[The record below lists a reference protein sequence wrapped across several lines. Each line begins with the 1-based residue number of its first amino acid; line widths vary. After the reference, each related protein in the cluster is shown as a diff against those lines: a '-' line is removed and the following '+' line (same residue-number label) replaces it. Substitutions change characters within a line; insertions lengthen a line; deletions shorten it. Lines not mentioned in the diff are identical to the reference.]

1 MAARPGSAAAYGSK
15 SDERD
20 SRLSLRKKIITTGAV
35 IFLVFVCLAL
45 MNIWTHREVLSNLQ
59 IRDSVNQRIADI
71 EEFEKWKTDIIQTV
85 SEVVAT
91 GHVHPYAKAPRG
103 QPSGP
108 FLQERILLEKAGEA
122 VVALVDEKE
131 EAAGKIEENFE
142 RLRIEI
148 NDLYYRLD
156 EKIATVI
163 AKAQID
169 QVLGQD
175 ASVQSALAPYVLK
188 SLNQLTLVFQ
198 NILISRSF
206 TEENW
211 GLVAKNQRFL
221 SSQLHLIDPD
231 GTIAALFKKL
241 FAQFDAL
248 NALILEA
255 RTSLEEFNARIG
267 HAKSAFEEAVKS
279 TDVHAVAVSAQ
290 SDLDEANRRLEKAS
304 GLNLT
309 VVVVFLFFVPLFL
322 ITIGIFGLDTII
334 VDPITELMQA
344 MKHVETGNFDV
355 SAPVT
360 AQDEIGMLANAF
372 NVMAKEIKTKI
383 AELTHLNQVLKKN
396 EEKFRLY
403 MENAHDGVLIV
414 DADFKFEYVNLQ
426 MSNILGYPLDEIIG
440 QDYRH
445 FLDEESVRLVAER
458 HQLRRKGVDLP
469 SRYEFTIVR
478 KSGEKRIVEISVG
491 ITQDSKGNV
500 KTVGTL
506 LDVTDRKIAEQEAQ
520 HLRKQLIDVI
530 NSMPSILVG
539 VDSDGNVT
547 QWNKTAQRFTGIGAS
562 EALGKYL
569 PVVFPQMASEMEQI
583 KRSIATKEV
592 FQELSRPGFLGDRN
606 GYEDLTIYPL
616 TSGGVQGAVIR
627 IDNVTE
633 KVRMEEMMI
642 QSEKMLSVGGLA
654 AGMAH
659 EINNPLAGMIQTAGV
674 IENRLTRPDLPA
686 NCEAADSVGT
696 SMQTI
701 VAFMEHRGIPRM
713 LENMRLSGQRAA
725 KIVSNMLSFARKSE
739 SAFSTHN
746 LGELIDQTIDLA
758 GSDYDLKKKYDF
770 RQVEIVREYAA
781 DVPPVLCEAS
791 KIQQVLLNLLRNGAE
806 AMQEMTENE
815 HGFQPRFILR
825 LDHEK
830 KAGKVRIELEDNG
843 PGMDAATCKRVFEPF
858 FTTKPPG
865 KGTGLGL
872 SVSYF
877 IVTENHGGEMN
888 VVSAPGKGTTFIV
901 KLPVERSGSPDSYTS

>member
-1 MAARPGSAAAYGSK
+1 
-15 SDERD
+15 
-20 SRLSLRKKIITTGAV
+20 LSIRKKIFTTGAG

-45 MNIWTHREVLSNLQ
+45 MNILTHREVLSSQQALNT
-59 IRDSVNQRIADI
+59 VNKRLSDI
-71 EEFEKWKTDIIQTV
+71 EEFQKWKNATIQTV

-91 GHVHPYAKAPRG
+91 GHVHAYPKVLLS
-103 QPSGP
+103 QPTGP
-108 FLQERILLEKAGEA
+108 FVQERNLLEKTGRS
-122 VVALVDEKE
+122 LVNIVQEKE
-131 EAAGKIEENFE
+131 NAIETIEKHFE
-142 RLRIEI
+142 TLRIEI

-156 EKIATVI
+156 EKISTVLAI
-163 AKAQID
+163 AQFD
-169 QVLGQD
+169 QVLGQET
-175 ASVQSALAPYVLK
+175 SELSALAPYVLK
-188 SLNQLTLVFQ
+188 SLNQLTLIFQ
-198 NILISRSF
+198 NSLISRNF
-206 TEENW
+206 TKEDR
-211 GLVAKNQRFL
+211 GVVAKNQRFL

-231 GTIAALFKKL
+231 GTVTALFEKL
-241 FAQFDAL
+241 FTRFESLD
-248 NALILEA
+248 ALILESK
-255 RTSLEEFNARIG
+255 TSLEGFNARIVE
-267 HAKSAFEEAVKS
+267 AKADFEEAVKNTEVQS
-279 TDVHAVAVSAQ
+279 LAASAQ
-290 SDLDEANRRLEKAS
+290 SDLDKANRKLEEAS

-322 ITIGIFGLDTII
+322 ISIGIFGLDTII
-334 VDPITELMQA
+334 VDPITELMRA

-355 SAPVT
+355 T
-360 AQDEIGMLANAF
+360 ARVKSQDEIGELASAF

-383 AELTHLNQVLKKN
+383 AEMTHLNHSLQKS

-414 DADFKFEYVNLQ
+414 DADFKFEYANSR
-426 MSNILGYPLDEIIG
+426 MSRILGYPLEEIIG

-445 FLDEESVRLVAER
+445 FLDEESALLVTER
-458 HQLRRKGVDLP
+458 HQLRRKGADVP

-478 KSGEKRIVEISVG
+478 KNGDKRSVELSVG
-491 ITQDSKGNV
+491 ITQDSKGDV
-500 KTVGTL
+500 KTVGTM
-506 LDVTDRKIAEQEAQ
+506 LDITDRKIAEQEAQ
-520 HLRKQLIDVI
+520 HLRNQLIDII

-547 QWNKTAQRFTGIGAS
+547 QWNKTAQRYTGIGAS

-569 PVVFPQMASEMEQI
+569 AAVFPQMTLEMEKI
-583 KRSIATKEV
+583 KRSVETKEV
-592 FQELSRPGFLGDRN
+592 FQEQSRPSFLEEGS

-616 TSGGVQGAVIR
+616 TSGDVRGAVIR
-627 IDNVTE
+627 IDNVTD

-674 IENRLTRPDLPA
+674 IKNRLSRLDLPA

-701 VAFMEHRGIPRM
+701 TAFMERRGIPRM
-713 LENMRLSGQRAA
+713 LENMLASGQRAA
-725 KIVSNMLSFARKSE
+725 GIVSNMLSFARKSE

-746 LGELIDQTIDLA
+746 LVELIDQTVDLA

-806 AMQEMTENE
+806 AMQEMMGN
-815 HGFQPRFILR
+815 GDGYQPRFILR

-843 PGMDAATCKRVFEPF
+843 PGIDAATSKRVFEPF

-865 KGTGLGL
+865 QGTGLGL

-877 IVTENHGGEMN
+877 IVTENHGGEMT
-888 VVSAPGKGTTFIV
+888 VESIPQKGTTFII
-901 KLPVERSGSPDSYTS
+901 KLPVEGNQSSNDHTSLFGS

>member
-1 MAARPGSAAAYGSK
+1 
-15 SDERD
+15 
-20 SRLSLRKKIITTGAV
+20 LSIRKKIITTGAV

-45 MNIWTHREVLSNLQ
+45 MNIWTHREVLSNQQ
-59 IRDSVNQRIADI
+59 IRDAVDKRLSDI
-71 EEFEKWKTDIIQTV
+71 QEFERWKNTTIQKV
-85 SEVVAT
+85 SEAVAT
-91 GHVHPYAKAPRG
+91 GHVHAYAKAPFS
-103 QPSGP
+103 PPVGP
-108 FLQERILLEKAGEA
+108 FVQEGILLENTGKS
-122 VVALVDEKE
+122 LVGLIVEKE
-131 EAAGKIEENFE
+131 SASVKIENTFE
-142 RLRIEI
+142 RLRKEI

-156 EKIATVI
+156 EKIATVL
-163 AKAQID
+163 ARAQFD

-175 ASVQSALAPYVLK
+175 ASEQNALAPYVLK

-198 NILISRSF
+198 NGLISRNL
-206 TEENW
+206 TEEDR
-211 GLVAKNQRFL
+211 GVVEKNRRFL
-221 SSQLHLIDPD
+221 SSQLHLIDAD
-231 GTIAALFKKL
+231 GAIAALFEKV
-241 FAQFDAL
+241 FAQFEVLDAF
-248 NALILEA
+248 ILKSK
-255 RTSLEEFNARIG
+255 TSLEGFNARIE
-267 HAKSAFEEAVKS
+267 HAKAAFEKAVKS
-279 TDVHAVAVSAQ
+279 TEVQSMAASAQ
-290 SDLDEANRRLEKAS
+290 SDLEEANRRLEEAS
-304 GLNLT
+304 SLNLT

-334 VDPITELMQA
+334 VDPITELMKA
-344 MKHVETGNFDV
+344 MKNVETGNFDV
-355 SAPVT
+355 TAPVGSR
-360 AQDEIGMLANAF
+360 DEIGKLANAF
-372 NVMAKEIKTKI
+372 NVMAREIKTKI
-383 AELTHLNQVLKKN
+383 AELTHLNQVLRKS

-414 DADFKFEYVNLQ
+414 DEDFKFEYVNAQ

-445 FLDEESVRLVAER
+445 FLDEEGARLVAER
-458 HQLRRKGVDLP
+458 QQLRRKGVAVP

-478 KSGEKRIVEISVG
+478 KNSEKRNVQISVG
-491 ITQDSKGNV
+491 ITKDSSGNV

-506 LDVTDRKIAEQEAQ
+506 LDITDRKIAEQEAQ
-520 HLRKQLIDVI
+520 HLRNQMINII

-547 QWNKTAQRFTGIGAS
+547 QWNKTVQRCTGIGAS
-562 EALGKYL
+562 EAVGKSL
-569 PVVFPQMASEMEQI
+569 SEVFPQMASEMEKI
-583 KRSIATKEV
+583 KKSVETKEII
-592 FQELSRPGFLGDRN
+592 QELSRPSFLEGGS

-616 TSGGVQGAVIR
+616 ASNGARGAVIR

-674 IENRLTRPDLPA
+674 IKNRLSRLELPA
-686 NCEAADSVGT
+686 NREAAHSAGT
-696 SMQTI
+696 SMQAI
-701 VAFMEHRGIPRM
+701 AAFMERRGIPRM
-713 LENMRLSGQRAA
+713 LENMLASGKRAA
-725 KIVSNMLSFARKSE
+725 GIVSNMLSFARKSE
-739 SAFSTHN
+739 SAFSPHN
-746 LGELIDQTIDLA
+746 LGELIDQTVDLA

-770 RQVEIVREYAA
+770 RKVEIVREYAA

-806 AMQEMTENE
+806 AMHEMAVNGNG
-815 HGFQPRFILR
+815 HQPRFILR

-843 PGMDAATCKRVFEPF
+843 PGIDAAACKRVFEPF

-877 IVTENHGGEMN
+877 IVTENHGGEMS
-888 VVSAPGKGTTFIV
+888 VVSTPGKGTTFIV
-901 KLPVERSGSPDSYTS
+901 KLPIERSRSLDNYTS

>member
-1 MAARPGSAAAYGSK
+1 
-15 SDERD
+15 
-20 SRLSLRKKIITTGAV
+20 LSIRKKIITTGAV

-59 IRDSVNQRIADI
+59 IRDTVNKRISDI
-71 EEFEKWKTDIIQTV
+71 EEFEKWKNTTIQLI
-85 SEVVAT
+85 SEAVAT
-91 GHVHPYAKAPRG
+91 GHVHAYAKAPFD
-103 QPSGP
+103 QPDGP
-108 FLQERILLEKAGEA
+108 FVQERNLLEKAGRS
-122 VVALVDEKE
+122 LVNIVLEKE
-131 EAAGKIEENFE
+131 NAIEKIEKRFE
-142 RLRIEI
+142 TLRIEI

-156 EKIATVI
+156 EKIATVLAI
-163 AKAQID
+163 AQID
-169 QVLGQD
+169 QVLGQE
-175 ASVQSALAPYVLK
+175 ASTQSALAPYVLK

-198 NILISRSF
+198 NGLISRNL
-206 TEENW
+206 TEEDR
-211 GLVAKNQRFL
+211 GVVEKNRRFL

-231 GTIAALFKKL
+231 GAIAALFEKV
-241 FAQFDAL
+241 FAQFESLDAF
-248 NALILEA
+248 ILES
-255 RTSLEEFNARIG
+255 RTSLEGFNARIEQ
-267 HAKSAFEEAVKS
+267 AKTAFEEAVKS
-279 TDVHAVAVSAQ
+279 TDVQSMAVSAQ
-290 SDLDEANRRLEKAS
+290 SDLDKANRRLEEAS

-334 VDPITELMQA
+334 LDPITELMQA

-355 SAPVT
+355 TAPAGT
-360 AQDEIGMLANAF
+360 QDEVGKLASAF

-383 AELTHLNQVLKKN
+383 AEMTHLNHVLQKS

-403 MENAHDGVLIV
+403 MENTHDGVLIV
-414 DADFKFEYVNLQ
+414 DEDFKFEYVNEQ
-426 MSNILGYPLDEIIG
+426 MSKILGYPVDEIIG
-440 QDYRH
+440 QDYRY
-445 FLDEESVRLVAER
+445 FLDEDSTRLVAER
-458 HQLRRKGVDLP
+458 YQLRRKGADVP

-478 KSGEKRIVEISVG
+478 KNGERRNVQISVG
-491 ITQDSKGNV
+491 ITKDSRGKV

-506 LDVTDRKIAEQEAQ
+506 LDVTDRKVAEQEAQ
-520 HLRKQLIDVI
+520 HLRNQLVNII

-547 QWNKTAQRFTGIGAS
+547 QWNETAQRCTGIDAS
-562 EALGKYL
+562 EALGKHL
-569 PVVFPQMASEMEQI
+569 PAVFPQMASEMEKI
-583 KRSIATKEV
+583 KRSIETKEI
-592 FQELSRPGFLGDRN
+592 FQELGRPSFLEDGSGF
-606 GYEDLTIYPL
+606 EDLTIYPL

-633 KVRMEEMMI
+633 KVRMEEMVI

-674 IENRLTRPDLPA
+674 IKNRLSRPELPA
-686 NCEAADSVGT
+686 NREAAHSAGT
-696 SMQTI
+696 SMQAI
-701 VAFMEHRGIPRM
+701 AAFMERRGIPRM
-713 LENMRLSGQRAA
+713 LENMLTSGQRAA
-725 KIVSNMLSFARKSE
+725 GIVSNMLSFSRKSE

-746 LGELIDQTIDLA
+746 LGELIDQTVDLA

-770 RQVEIVREYAA
+770 RKVEIVKEYAA

-806 AMQEMTENE
+806 AMQEMAVN
-815 HGFQPRFILR
+815 GNGYQPRFILR
-825 LDHEK
+825 LEHEK
-830 KAGKVRIELEDNG
+830 EAGKVRIELEDNG
-843 PGMDAATCKRVFEPF
+843 PGIDAAACKRVFEPF

-888 VVSAPGKGTTFIV
+888 VVSTPGKGTTFIV
-901 KLPVERSGSPDSYTS
+901 KLPIERSRSLDNYTS